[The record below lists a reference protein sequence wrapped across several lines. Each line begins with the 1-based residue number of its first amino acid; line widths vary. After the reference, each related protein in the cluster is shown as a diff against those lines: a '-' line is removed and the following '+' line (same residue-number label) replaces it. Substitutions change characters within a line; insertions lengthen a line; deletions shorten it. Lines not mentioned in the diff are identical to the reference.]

1 MTNFLHSLLMQIP
14 DDLKPWAALGLG
26 AIILV
31 CLVLFHGSGVHAV
44 LVFHKRN
51 ERRLWSGRPHHSEA
65 TLLFGTSVFLL
76 LSLHIIGVLIW
87 AFVLAHLGLILKADD
102 AIYFCA
108 NAYTTL
114 GYGMVDLDPQ
124 WRNISPIIGISGLF
138 TFAWTTSA
146 LVGVVIGHNRLL
158 EQLEI
163 EREKQLELRAAARN
177 AVGAVRVQESA
188 AERAARLKIEKNHEA
203 GGVRGRFEDW
213 REENREIE
221 TMREAERA
229 KIADLRKKESEDED
243 KLGPGMPPDS

>member
-1 MTNFLHSLLMQIP
+1 MQIP

-146 LVGVVIGHNRLL
+146 LVVVVIGHNRLL

-229 KIADLRKKESEDED
+229 KIAGLRKKESEDED